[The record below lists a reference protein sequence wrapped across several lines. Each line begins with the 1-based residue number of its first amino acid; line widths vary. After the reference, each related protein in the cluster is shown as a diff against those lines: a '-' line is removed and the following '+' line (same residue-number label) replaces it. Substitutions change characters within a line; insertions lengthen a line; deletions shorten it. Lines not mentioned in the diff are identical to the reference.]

1 MGAVWFTGIL
11 KTLSTCASLRIV
23 LFTRVLNE
31 GGRYVLIAPRL
42 RAIRFTRTPK
52 HWGCSCLQ
60 LPGLRAMRFT
70 MVLKLTSSGA
80 RRGGSLRVVRF
91 TRGLNQLHH
100 WRRWTCGLRISSFK
114 LFGETVIDAVLAARL
129 FESCSVYKV
138 SISSGGVRAFFVV

>member
-52 HWGCSCLQ
+52 HWGL
-60 LPGLRAMRFT
+60 L
-70 MVLKLTSSGA
+70 
-80 RRGGSLRVVRF
+80 
-91 TRGLNQLHH
+91 
-100 WRRWTCGLRISSFK
+100 
-114 LFGETVIDAVLAARL
+114 LFAVAW
-129 FESCSVYKV
+129 FESCVVYEG
-138 SISSGGVRAFFVV
+138 SQTFLPGYPSFCGGFFFSNLRDNSNSHIILATCFGEPPH